1 MPLEI
6 EIGLLNVTPP
16 MQDAHNLDPISN
28 RTVEG
33 KIFTDYDTSDA
44 CSDILPHNAYAR
56 LGRNEF
62 PPFLYPIKQPV
73 GSSGISIAIRD
84 QISIRSSSACAPRK
98 TIGIIKLNAYSPVQT
113 GGAPRP

>member
-16 MQDAHNLDPISN
+16 MQDAHNLDPIGN
-28 RTVEG
+28 RTVED

-62 PPFLYPIKQPV
+62 PPFLY
-73 GSSGISIAIRD
+73 
-84 QISIRSSSACAPRK
+84 
-98 TIGIIKLNAYSPVQT
+98 
-113 GGAPRP
+113 